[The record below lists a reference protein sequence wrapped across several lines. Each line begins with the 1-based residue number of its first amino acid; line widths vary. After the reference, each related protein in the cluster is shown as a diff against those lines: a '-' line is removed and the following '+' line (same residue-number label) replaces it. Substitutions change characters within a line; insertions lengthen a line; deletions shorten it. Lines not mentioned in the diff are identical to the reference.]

1 MTSLEICTQKIF
13 NNLIKQN
20 QKVGSDSVLKQS
32 TTESSVQRPASSVQ
46 RPASSVQRPV
56 SRESPASK
64 VQSPASKIQRPESSV
79 ESPAPRVQC
88 PESSVQRP
96 ESSVQSSVSS
106 FQSLTSNYCV
116 QNPGILLCRIIISKS
131 IKFEFCH
138 MKLTSLKAEPRLN
151 DVA

>member
-1 MTSLEICTQKIF
+1 MRSLEVCTQKIF

-32 TTESSVQRPASSVQ
+32 TAESSVQC
-46 RPASSVQRPV
+46 PASSVQRPV

-79 ESPAPRVQC
+79 QSPAPRVQC

>member
-1 MTSLEICTQKIF
+1 MRSLEICTQKIF

-32 TTESSVQRPASSVQ
+32 TTESSVQC
-46 RPASSVQRPV
+46 PASSVQRPV

-79 ESPAPRVQC
+79 QSPAPRVQC

>member
-1 MTSLEICTQKIF
+1 MRSLEICTQKIF

-46 RPASSVQRPV
+46 RPV

-79 ESPAPRVQC
+79 QSPAPRVQC